1 MTREG
6 VEDYRRWKSDQKDN
20 AQLTNLYTF
29 KFEECEWKN
38 LKGGD
43 FVKIN
48 KDEVIPAD
56 VLVLLTSVPSGIG
69 YVETASLD
77 G

>member
-6 VEDYRRWKSDQKDN
+6 VEDYRRWRSDQKDN
-20 AQLTNLYTF
+20 AQLTNKYTF

-38 LKGGD
+38 LKAGD
-43 FVKIN
+43 FVKIY

-56 VLVLLTSVPSGIG
+56 ILVLLTSTSSGIS
-69 YVETASLD
+69 YV
-77 G
+77 